1 MIFLAVI
8 GKALNT
14 KSSFTCGSTSNG
26 EWTHFSTR
34 GILSGTEMRDFY
46 VSFENNL
53 LEVGHVGEAEP
64 LIYDLM
70 PCPVMSTDYKYIGIT
85 SGYGNKADWIF
96 CGFGKYCKSN
106 LN

>member
-8 GKALNT
+8 GKKYNT
-14 KSSFTCGSTSNG
+14 KSSFTCGSTSTG
-26 EWTHFSTR
+26 EWTHFSTP

-53 LEVGHVGEAEP
+53 LTIGRVDEAEP
-64 LIYDLM
+64 LIFYPM

-85 SGYGNKADWIF
+85 SGYGQNADWIF

>member
-1 MIFLAVI
+1 MIFLAEI
-8 GKALNT
+8 GGVSNT
-14 KSSFTCGSTSNG
+14 ISTFTCGSVL
-26 EWTHFSTR
+26 EWTVFSTR

-53 LEVGHVGEAEP
+53 LKVGHVGEAEP
-64 LIYDLM
+64 LILHPM

-85 SGYGNKADWIF
+85 SGYGQNADWIF